1 LPDGRLNSQNCEL
14 IFARTLKCFCALAA
28 LLLFTAVGFTA
39 PVAASDPVLIGIS
52 KIVAHPALDAIEKG
66 VQEVV
71 TAEYPD
77 ARFDPQNANG
87 EMSTASSIA
96 QKFKSENVTLAV
108 GIATPTA
115 QALVNALKDRPVIY
129 SAVTDP
135 VGAGLVGSTEK
146 GEKNITGISDM
157 TPVKAQIELLN
168 RIKPIK
174 TLGHV
179 YASSEAN
186 AVSLAAIARQVC
198 KQMGIKFVETTVSN
212 SAEVKQAVQTIAGR
226 VDGIYI
232 SNDNTVVSALAAVTS
247 VANKHKIPVMSA
259 DPSSAETTPV
269 LAAWGFDYYKM
280 GKATG
285 RLVVR
290 ILKGEKPADIPTVF
304 MTDASD
310 VDLLINLDVAKELGL
325 TFPED
330 VIANANAIVENGK
343 LIKQ

>member
-1 LPDGRLNSQNCEL
+1 MKKLCRALTVL
-14 IFARTLKCFCALAA
+14 FAI
-28 LLLFTAVGFTA
+28 TAMTYPA
-39 PVAASDPVLIGIS
+39 PVAASDPILIGIS

-66 VQEVV
+66 IQEVV
-71 TAEYPD
+71 KAQYPD
-77 ARFDPQNANG
+77 AQFDLQNANG

-115 QALVNALKDRPVIY
+115 QALVNALKDRPVIF

-135 VGAGLVGSTEK
+135 VGAGLIASTEK
-146 GEKNITGISDM
+146 GEKNVTGISDM

-186 AVSLAAIARQVC
+186 AVSLATIARQVC
-198 KQMGIKFVETTVSN
+198 KELGIKFVETTVSN

-247 VANKHKIPVMSA
+247 VAKKYKIPVMSA
-259 DPSSAETTPV
+259 DPSSAQTTPV

-290 ILKGEKPADIPTVF
+290 ILNGEKPETIPTIY
-304 MTDASD
+304 MTEASD
-310 VDLLINLDVAKELGL
+310 VDLLINMDVADELGL

-330 VIANANAIVENGK
+330 VIAGANTIIEEGE

>member
-1 LPDGRLNSQNCEL
+1 MRKYC
-14 IFARTLKCFCALAA
+14 CALAA
-28 LLLFTAVGFTA
+28 LLVLTVPGFGG
-39 PVAASDPVLIGIS
+39 PVAASDPILIGIS
-52 KIVAHPALDAIEKG
+52 KIVSHPALDAIEKG
-66 VQEVV
+66 IQEVV
-71 TAEYPD
+71 AAQYPG
-77 ARFDPQNANG
+77 ARFDLQNANG

-96 QKFKSENVTLAV
+96 QKFKAQNVTLAI

-115 QALVNALKDRPVIY
+115 QALVNTLKDRPVIY

-135 VGAGLVGSTEK
+135 VGAGLIGSTHK
-146 GEKNITGISDM
+146 GEKNVTGISDM

-168 RIKPIK
+168 RIKPLK

-179 YASSEAN
+179 YSSSEAN

-198 KQMGIKFVETTVSN
+198 QEMGIKFVETTVSN

-232 SNDNTVVSALAAVTS
+232 SNDNTVVSALAAVAS
-247 VANKHKIPVMSA
+247 VADKYNIPVMSA

-290 ILKGEKPADIPTVF
+290 ILQGDKPETIPTIY

-310 VDLLINLDVAKELGL
+310 VDLLINLDVADDLGL
-325 TFPED
+325 SFPED
-330 VIANANAIVENGK
+330 IIDKANTIIEDGQ
-343 LIKQ
+343 LIKK

>member
-1 LPDGRLNSQNCEL
+1 MKKLC
-14 IFARTLKCFCALAA
+14 CAVTA
-28 LLLFTAVGFTA
+28 LLAVTAMTYPA
-39 PVAASDPVLIGIS
+39 PVAGSDPILIGIS

-66 VQEVV
+66 IQEVV
-71 TAEYPD
+71 KAQYPD

-115 QALVNALKDRPVIY
+115 QALVNALKDRPVIF

-135 VGAGLVGSTEK
+135 VGAGLIASTEK
-146 GEKNITGISDM
+146 GEKNVTGISDM

-186 AVSLAAIARQVC
+186 AVSLATIARQVC
-198 KQMGIKFVETTVSN
+198 KEMGIKFVETTVSN

-247 VANKHKIPVMSA
+247 VAKKYNIPVMSA

-290 ILKGEKPADIPTVF
+290 ILKGEKPETIPTIY
-304 MTDASD
+304 MTEASD
-310 VDLLINLDVAKELGL
+310 VDLLINLDVADELGL

-330 VIANANAIVENGK
+330 VIASANTIIEDGE
-343 LIKQ
+343 LIKK

>member
-1 LPDGRLNSQNCEL
+1 MKKLCR
-14 IFARTLKCFCALAA
+14 ALAA
-28 LLLFTAVGFTA
+28 LFVITAMIHAA
-39 PVAASDPVLIGIS
+39 PAAASDPILIGIS
-52 KIVAHPALDAIEKG
+52 KIVAHPALDAVEKG
-66 VQEVV
+66 IQEVV
-71 TAEYPD
+71 KAQYPD
-77 ARFDPQNANG
+77 VRFDLQNANG

-115 QALVNALKDRPVIY
+115 QALVNTLKDRPVIY

-135 VGAGLVGSTEK
+135 VAAGLIGSTEK
-146 GEKNITGISDM
+146 GEKNVTGISDM

-168 RIKPIK
+168 RIKPIQ

-186 AVSLAAIARQVC
+186 AVSLATIARQVC
-198 KQMGIKFVETTVSN
+198 KEMGIKFVETTVSN
-212 SAEVKQAVQTIAGR
+212 SAEVKQAVQAIAGR

-247 VANKHKIPVMSA
+247 VAKKYDIPVMSA

-290 ILKGEKPADIPTVF
+290 ILKGEKPETIPTIF

-310 VDLLINLDVAKELGL
+310 VDLLINLDVADELGL

-330 VIANANAIVENGK
+330 VIANANTIIEDGK
-343 LIKQ
+343 LIKK

>member
-1 LPDGRLNSQNCEL
+1 MKKFCCSLTVL
-14 IFARTLKCFCALAA
+14 FAI
-28 LLLFTAVGFTA
+28 TAIISVTPA
-39 PVAASDPVLIGIS
+39 AASDQILIGIS

-71 TAEYPD
+71 TSQYPD

-96 QKFKSENVTLAV
+96 QKFKAENVTLAV

-115 QALVNALKDRPVIY
+115 QALVNAIKDRPVIF

-135 VGAGLVGSTEK
+135 VGAGLIGSTEK
-146 GEKNITGISDM
+146 GEKNVTGISDM

-179 YASSEAN
+179 YTSSEAN
-186 AVSLAAIARQVC
+186 AVSLANIAREVC
-198 KQMGIKFVETTVSN
+198 QEMGIKFVETTVSN

-232 SNDNTVVSALAAVTS
+232 SNDNTVVSALAAVSS
-247 VANKHKIPVMSA
+247 VAKKYKIPVMSA
-259 DPSSAETTPV
+259 DPSSAESTPV

-290 ILKGEKPADIPTVF
+290 ILKGEKTENIPTIY

-310 VDLLINLDVAKELGL
+310 VDLLLNLDVANEIGL

-330 VIANANAIVENGK
+330 VLAKANTLIKDGK

>member
-1 LPDGRLNSQNCEL
+1 MKKLCRALTAL
-14 IFARTLKCFCALAA
+14 FAITAMVHAA
-28 LLLFTAVGFTA
+28 PAD
-39 PVAASDPVLIGIS
+39 ASDPILIGIS
-52 KIVAHPALDAIEKG
+52 KIVSHPALDAIEKG
-66 VQEVV
+66 IQEVV
-71 TAEYPD
+71 KSQYPD

-146 GEKNITGISDM
+146 GEKNVTGISDM
-157 TPVKAQIELLN
+157 TPVRAQIELLN
-168 RIKPIK
+168 RIKPIQ

-186 AVSLAAIARQVC
+186 AVSLATIARQVC
-198 KQMGIKFVETTVSN
+198 KEMGIKFVETTVSN
-212 SAEVKQAVQTIAGR
+212 SAEVKQAVQAIAGR

-247 VANKHKIPVMSA
+247 VAKKYDIPVMSA

-290 ILKGEKPADIPTVF
+290 VLKGEKPESIPTIF

-310 VDLLINLDVAKELGL
+310 VDLLINLDVADELGL

-330 VIANANAIVENGK
+330 VIANANTIIEDGK
-343 LIKQ
+343 LIKK

>member
-1 LPDGRLNSQNCEL
+1 MKKRCCALTA
-14 IFARTLKCFCALAA
+14 IFAI
-28 LLLFTAVGFTA
+28 TAVIYAA

-52 KIVAHPALDAIEKG
+52 KIVAHPALDAIERG
-66 VQEVV
+66 IQEVV
-71 TAEYPD
+71 QTQYPD

-135 VGAGLVGSTEK
+135 VGAGLIGSTEK
-146 GEKNITGISDM
+146 GEKNVTGISDM

-168 RIKPIK
+168 RIKPIQ

-186 AVSLAAIARQVC
+186 AVSLANIARQVC
-198 KQMGIKFVETTVSN
+198 KEMGIKFIETTVSN

-247 VANKHKIPVMSA
+247 VAQKYNIPVMSA

-290 ILKGEKPADIPTVF
+290 VLKGEAPETIPTIF

-310 VDLLINLDVAKELGL
+310 VDLLINLDVADELGL

-330 VIANANAIVENGK
+330 VIANANTIIEDGK
-343 LIKQ
+343 LIKK

>member
-1 LPDGRLNSQNCEL
+1 MKTRC
-14 IFARTLKCFCALAA
+14 CAMIV
-28 LLLFTAVGFTA
+28 LLLLVALIPTA
-39 PVAASDPVLIGIS
+39 PAVASDPILIGIS

-66 VQEVV
+66 IQEVV
-71 TAEYPD
+71 KTEHPD

-96 QKFKSENVTLAV
+96 QKFKAENVTLAV

-115 QALVNALKDRPVIY
+115 QALVNAIKDRPVIF

-135 VGAGLVGSTEK
+135 EGAGLVASTQK
-146 GEKNITGISDM
+146 GEKNVTGISDM

-179 YASSEAN
+179 YTSSEAN
-186 AVSLAAIARQVC
+186 AVSLANIAREVC
-198 KQMGIKFVETTVSN
+198 KEMGITFVETTVSN

-232 SNDNTVVSALAAVTS
+232 SNDNTVVSALAAVAS
-247 VANKHKIPVMSA
+247 VAQKHKIPVMSA
-259 DPSSAETTPV
+259 DPSSAESTPV

-285 RLVVR
+285 RLVNR
-290 ILKGEKPADIPTVF
+290 ILKGEKPEAIPTIY

-310 VDLLINLDVAKELGL
+310 VDLLINLDVANELGL
-325 TFPED
+325 IFPED
-330 VIANANAIVENGK
+330 VIAKANSIVEDGK

>member
-1 LPDGRLNSQNCEL
+1 MKKRC
-14 IFARTLKCFCALAA
+14 CALTVLFAITAMIHAA
-28 LLLFTAVGFTA
+28 PA
-39 PVAASDPVLIGIS
+39 AASDPILIGIS

-66 VQEVV
+66 IQEVV
-71 TAEYPD
+71 KTQYPD

-96 QKFKSENVTLAV
+96 QKFKAENVTLAV

-115 QALVNALKDRPVIY
+115 QALVNTLKDRPVIY

-135 VGAGLVGSTEK
+135 VGAGLIGSTEK
-146 GEKNITGISDM
+146 GEKNVTGISDM
-157 TPVKAQIELLN
+157 TPVRAQIELLN
-168 RIKPIK
+168 RIKPIQ

-186 AVSLAAIARQVC
+186 AVSLATIARQVC
-198 KQMGIKFVETTVSN
+198 KEMNIKFVETTVSN
-212 SAEVKQAVQTIAGR
+212 SAEVKQAVQAIASR

-247 VANKHKIPVMSA
+247 VAKKYDIPVMSA

-290 ILKGEKPADIPTVF
+290 VLKGEKPETIPTIF

-310 VDLLINLDVAKELGL
+310 VDLLINLDVADELGL

-330 VIANANAIVENGK
+330 VIANANTIIEDGK
-343 LIKQ
+343 LIKK

>member
-1 LPDGRLNSQNCEL
+1 MKKRCSALTVIL
-14 IFARTLKCFCALAA
+14 IVVALISAA
-28 LLLFTAVGFTA
+28 PAV
-39 PVAASDPVLIGIS
+39 ASDPILIGIS

-66 VQEVV
+66 IQEVV
-71 TAEYPD
+71 KKEYPD

-115 QALVNALKDRPVIY
+115 QSLVNAIKDRPVIF

-135 VGAGLVGSTEK
+135 AGAGLVASTDK
-146 GEKNITGISDM
+146 GEKNVTGISDM

-168 RIKPIK
+168 SITPIK

-179 YASSEAN
+179 YTSSEAN
-186 AVSLAAIARQVC
+186 AVSLANIAREVC

-226 VDGIYI
+226 VDGVYI
-232 SNDNTVVSALAAVTS
+232 SNDNTVVSALAAVAS
-247 VANKHKIPVMSA
+247 VAKKHKIPVMSA
-259 DPSSAETTPV
+259 DPSSAEATPV
-269 LAAWGFDYYKM
+269 LAAWGHDYYKM
-280 GKATG
+280 GRATG
-285 RLVVR
+285 RLVIR
-290 ILKGEKPADIPTVF
+290 ILKGEKPENIPTIF

-310 VDLLINLDVAKELGL
+310 VDLLINLDVANELGL
-325 TFPED
+325 TFPEE
-330 VIANANAIVENGK
+330 VIAKANSIVEDGK
-343 LIKQ
+343 LIKK

>member
-1 LPDGRLNSQNCEL
+1 MKYLTYSVAV
-14 IFARTLKCFCALAA
+14 IFTIGILFSAGKGLAA
-28 LLLFTAVGFTA
+28 
-39 PVAASDPVLIGIS
+39 DPILIGIS

-66 VQEVV
+66 IQEAVK
-71 TAEYPD
+71 ADYPE
-77 ARFDPQNANG
+77 ARFDLQNANG
-87 EMSTASSIA
+87 EMATASSIA
-96 QKFKSENVTLAV
+96 QKFKAEKVTIAV

-115 QALVNALKDRPVIY
+115 QALVNAIKDRPVVF

-135 VGAGLVGSTEK
+135 VGAGLVASTEK

-179 YASSEAN
+179 YTSSEAN
-186 AVSLAAIARQVC
+186 AVSLAEIARQVC
-198 KQMGIKFVETTVSN
+198 KEMGIQFVETTVSN

-232 SNDNTVVSALAAVTS
+232 SNDNTVVSALAAVS
-247 VANKHKIPVMSA
+247 AVATKHEIPVMSA

-285 RLVVR
+285 RLVNRV
-290 ILKGEKPADIPTVF
+290 LKGEKPETIPTIY
-304 MTDASD
+304 MTEASD

-325 TFPED
+325 AFPEE
-330 VIANANAIVENGK
+330 VITKANTVIENGQVK
-343 LIKQ
+343 KK

>member
-1 LPDGRLNSQNCEL
+1 MKTACSGLVGLL
-14 IFARTLKCFCALAA
+14 VIAVTLFSTPVSAA
-28 LLLFTAVGFTA
+28 
-39 PVAASDPVLIGIS
+39 DEILIGIS
-52 KIVAHPALDAIEKG
+52 KIVSHPALDAVERG
-66 VQEVV
+66 TQEVV
-71 TAEYPD
+71 LLKYPH
-77 ARFDPQNANG
+77 ARFDLQNANG

-96 QKFKSENVTLAV
+96 QKFKSGGVTLAV

-115 QALVNALKDRPVIY
+115 QALVNAIKDVPVIY

-135 VGAGLVGSTEK
+135 VGAGLVRSTEK
-146 GEKNITGISDM
+146 GEKNVTGISDM

-179 YASSEAN
+179 YTSSEAN
-186 AVSLAAIARQVC
+186 AVSLAAIARDVC
-198 KQMGIKFVETTVSN
+198 KKMGIAFVETTVSN

-232 SNDNTVVSALAAVTS
+232 SNDNTVVSALAAVAS
-247 VANKHKIPVMSA
+247 VAKKHKVPVMSA

-290 ILKGEKPADIPTVF
+290 ILNGEKPENIPTIF

-330 VIANANAIVENGK
+330 VLANANTIIEGGK
-343 LIKQ
+343 LRKQ